1 MLEKSQLKNYQIKA
15 VDHILN
21 TKKCGLFLEMGLG
34 KTVISLTAF
43 SELKKRGVNNCLVIT
58 PLEIAKTTWS
68 NEIKKWEHLSNL
80 KCNVCIG
87 SATKRLEKLQEKS
100 DVYVINPENLVW
112 MLQNKIRKFD
122 VIILDESSCFK
133 NATSKRFKALKLFL
147 YDYIVCLTGTPAPR
161 HIMDLWSQIFLMDNG
176 ERLEKNI
183 SKFKAKYFTYN
194 PYRYEFTCINPNVIL
209 QKIENICLSLKAQD
223 YLDLPKKLSYFTSVE
238 IGNQK
243 LYDDLKK
250 DFTLKLNKGEVLA
263 HNSGVLAN
271 KLLQFCNGCLYL
283 ENGKYEI
290 VNNSKIEV
298 LKNIIENNKNE
309 NIVVVYNYKFDLERL
324 KLAFPQ
330 GVVLKENID
339 NLKNWN
345 EGKINLLFCNP
356 ASDGKGL
363 NLQFGGRILVWFG
376 LTWNLEHYQQMNA
389 RLHRQGQTKPVI
401 INHLVAKN
409 CIDEHLLKI
418 LEKKEASQEMIYDA
432 LKVI

>member
-1 MLEKSQLKNYQIKA
+1 
-15 VDHILN
+15 
-21 TKKCGLFLEMGLG
+21 
-34 KTVISLTAF
+34 
-43 SELKKRGVNNCLVIT
+43 
-58 PLEIAKTTWS
+58 
-68 NEIKKWEHLSNL
+68 
-80 KCNVCIG
+80 
-87 SATKRLEKLQEKS
+87 
-100 DVYVINPENLVW
+100 
-112 MLQNKIRKFD
+112 
-122 VIILDESSCFK
+122 
-133 NATSKRFKALKLFL
+133 
-147 YDYIVCLTGTPAPR
+147 
-161 HIMDLWSQIFLMDNG
+161 
-176 ERLEKNI
+176 
-183 SKFKAKYFTYN
+183 
-194 PYRYEFTCINPNVIL
+194 L